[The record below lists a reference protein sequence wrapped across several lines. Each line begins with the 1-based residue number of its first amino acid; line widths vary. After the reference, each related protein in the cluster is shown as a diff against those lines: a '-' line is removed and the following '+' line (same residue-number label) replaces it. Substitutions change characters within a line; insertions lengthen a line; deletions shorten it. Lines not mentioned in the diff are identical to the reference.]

1 MAITLGANPYLNKIL
16 LTIICVGVLI
26 LIGINIF

>member
-1 MAITLGANPYLNKIL
+1 MITLGANPYLNNIE

-26 LIGINIF
+26 SIGINTF